1 MNSINH
7 PTRPVPTN
15 VISGFLGVGKT
26 SAIIHLLSQKPVHER
41 WGVLVNEF
49 GEIGVDGSFL
59 EGQYAKDAGIFI
71 RELPGGCMCCTSG
84 FPMEIALSQL
94 LAVASLDRLLVE
106 PTGLGHPKEVLE
118 VLAAP
123 HYHDTLSL
131 QKTIT
136 LIDARKLAHPR
147 YKDHATYNQQIEV
160 ADTIVANKMDLY
172 IEGDKA
178 RLLAYVE
185 QQGKSAATVV
195 FTQQGQ
201 IPIAALEG
209 VTAFPPPVS
218 KYSGSKSGSKLG
230 FKPLMLDLPMPDC
243 GYIKATNQGEGFASV
258 GWRFSPETVFNRK
271 QLFVVLMGIL
281 AERIKAVFIT
291 DEGVFGYNAT
301 PDILNEIELDDC
313 LDSRIEII
321 ADSIDDSLEHQL
333 LACIEP
339 QH

>member
-59 EGQYAKDAGIFI
+59 EGQYPKDAGIFI
-71 RELPGGCMCCTSG
+71 REVPGGCMCCTSG

-147 YKDHATYNQQIEV
+147 YTDHATYNQQIEV

-209 VTAFPPPVS
+209 VSAFPPPVS
-218 KYSGSKSGSKLG
+218 KYSGSKSG
-230 FKPLMLDLPMPDC
+230 FKPSMLDLPMPDC
-243 GYIKATNQGEGFASV
+243 GYVKATNQGEGFASV

>member
-1 MNSINH
+1 MNSTNQ

-26 SAIIHLLSQKPVHER
+26 SAIVHLLSQKPAHER

-49 GEIGVDGSFL
+49 GEIGVDGSLL

-71 RELPGGCMCCTSG
+71 REVPGGCMCCTSG

-123 HYHDTLSL
+123 HYRDTLLL
-131 QKTIT
+131 QKTMT

-147 YKDHATYNQQIEV
+147 YTDHATYNQQIEV
-160 ADTIVANKMDLY
+160 ADTIVANKVDLY
-172 IEGDKA
+172 TEGDKA

-185 QQGKSAATVV
+185 QQGKSPANVV

-209 VTAFPPPVS
+209 VTAHPPPASGYSGS
-218 KYSGSKSGSKLG
+218 KLGSKSGSK
-230 FKPLMLDLPMPDC
+230 PLALDLPMPDC

-258 GWRFSPETVFNRK
+258 GWRFSPATVFNRQ

-301 PDILNEIELDDC
+301 PDVLNEIELDDC

-321 ADSIDDSLEHQL
+321 ANSIDDSLERQL

>member
-1 MNSINH
+1 
-7 PTRPVPTN
+7 
-15 VISGFLGVGKT
+15 
-26 SAIIHLLSQKPVHER
+26 
-41 WGVLVNEF
+41 
-49 GEIGVDGSFL
+49 
-59 EGQYAKDAGIFI
+59 
-71 RELPGGCMCCTSG
+71 
-84 FPMEIALSQL
+84 MEIALSQL

-106 PTGLGHPKEVLE
+106 PTGLGHPKEVLD

-123 HYHDTLSL
+123 HYHDTLLL
-131 QKTIT
+131 QKTMT

-147 YKDHATYNQQIEV
+147 YTEHATYNQQIEV
-160 ADTIVANKMDLY
+160 ADTIVANKVDLY
-172 IEGDKA
+172 TEGDKA

-185 QQGKSAATVV
+185 QQGKSPANVV

-209 VTAFPPPVS
+209 VTAHPSSAS
-218 KYSGSKSGSKLG
+218 KCSGSNSGSKRLA
-230 FKPLMLDLPMPDC
+230 LDLPMPDC

-258 GWRFSPETVFNRK
+258 GWRFSPATVFNRQ

-301 PDILNEIELDDC
+301 PDVLNEIELDDC
-313 LDSRIEII
+313 VDSRIEII
-321 ADSIDDSLEHQL
+321 ADRIDDSLERQL